1 MPRRKSGSLTAD
13 YPLAVNLLVMFL
25 LAVFVV
31 ICAASAA
38 KGLDGVQKH
47 QRGDFMSP
55 IWFVAS
61 AMGALTC
68 TLLLAATLTSLIA
81 DGVATL
87 KRRRTRGG
95 A

>member
-1 MPRRKSGSLTAD
+1 MARRKSGSLTAD
-13 YPLAVNLLVMFL
+13 YPLAVNLLVLFL

-31 ICAASAA
+31 ICAAGAA

-61 AMGALTC
+61 ALGAVTC
-68 TLLLAATLTSLIA
+68 TLLLAATLTSLVA

-87 KRRRTRGG
+87 KRSRTRRG